1 MSLETGSIV
10 EGIVTGLTSF
20 GAFVELPE
28 GKTGMV
34 HISEISDSYV
44 ENIHDHLK
52 EKDKI
57 QVKILGINERGK
69 FDLSIKQVN
78 APAETDIGRG
88 RPPRK
93 GKPVFEK
100 SGPLSFEDKLT
111 KFMKES
117 EERLLDLK
125 RNTEAKRGR
134 GRSNK

>member
-1 MSLETGSIV
+1 MSLETGAIV
-10 EGIVTGLTSF
+10 EGTVTGVTNF

-52 EKDKI
+52 EKDKV
-57 QVKILGINERGK
+57 QVKILGINEKGK

-78 APAETDIGRG
+78 APPDIDAFRG
-88 RPPRK
+88 RPRK

-100 SGPLSFEDKLT
+100 SGPVTFEDKLT
-111 KFMKES
+111 KFLKES

>member
-1 MSLETGSIV
+1 MSLEPGSIV
-10 EGIVTGLTSF
+10 EGTVTGVTGF

-34 HISEISDSYV
+34 HISEISGSYV
-44 ENIHDHLK
+44 ENIHDHIK

-57 QVKILGINERGK
+57 MVKILGMNEKGK
-69 FDLSIKQVN
+69 YDLSIKQVS
-78 APAETDIGRG
+78 APVEADLPRS
-88 RPPRK
+88 RPRK

-100 SGPLSFEDKLT
+100 TGPLSFEDKLA